1 MHNKSNDNEVKY
13 KQLDDETANK
23 IARKL
28 RNLRQEKYQ
37 SKENF
42 KIDCEMMEVPA
53 TYESMINFERI
64 LYKEDSAKKKQSVK
78 GMRLATFYELCEFYK
93 VSPNYLLY
101 DKASRHIEDTADKIK
116 EDWGITD
123 DILDMF
129 KFVSK
134 HTKTS
139 IDNMSEMEFL
149 ELFLKECFMRIEG
162 IAGNYIGALKSKYE
176 FENEYMNKDNGFIKD
191 KYISNETELINTYQ
205 DLQGELTLYK
215 LEILKLVEK
224 FLESIYKKSS
234 TKK

>member
-1 MHNKSNDNEVKY
+1 
-13 KQLDDETANK
+13 
-23 IARKL
+23 
-28 RNLRQEKYQ
+28 
-37 SKENF
+37 
-42 KIDCEMMEVPA
+42 
-53 TYESMINFERI
+53 
-64 LYKEDSAKKKQSVK
+64 
-78 GMRLATFYELCEFYK
+78 
-93 VSPNYLLY
+93 
-101 DKASRHIEDTADKIK
+101 
-116 EDWGITD
+116 
-123 DILDMF
+123 MF